1 MPAEPGTY
9 GRGMNI
15 RAITIGVAAIIIG
28 ALAWIDPLFVPL
40 VTLGP
45 LVSGAVAGA
54 KGVEPRTAAL
64 AWFGGG
70 LLMLLSDLVINGEDV
85 LFHLV
90 LAIFTASVAA
100 GAAWAGSRIRGARSP
115 QPSSAG

>member
-1 MPAEPGTY
+1 
-9 GRGMNI
+9 MNT
-15 RAITIGVAAIIIG
+15 RAITLGVAAIAIG

-45 LVSGAVAGA
+45 LMSGAVAGA

-64 AWFGGG
+64 PWFAGG

-90 LAIFTASVAA
+90 LAIFAASVAA
-100 GAAWAGSRIRGARSP
+100 GAAWAGRRIRGTRSP
-115 QPSSAG
+115 EPSSAG